1 MRELYTVS
9 EFRKK
14 LEQLDLKTTMIQ
26 SIEEIIKVAGNEFS
40 CLSCPSKDECNTFKW
55 FGKRPST
62 NWRKKNRI

>member
-1 MRELYTVS
+1 MVS

-26 SIEEIIKVAGNEFS
+26 SIEDIIKVAGNEFPY
-40 CLSCPSKDECNTFKW
+40 LSCPPKDECNTFKW

-62 NWRKKNRI
+62 N